1 MLPILLAITPFGLIV
16 GATATA
22 TGLPLAPAIAASYLV
37 FAGSSQLAAYALI
50 GAGSPILIVLVTT
63 LLLNLRF
70 ALYSAT
76 LAPHLRAAPA
86 PLRALLAAIM
96 TDQSM
101 ALGSAR
107 FGAHPE
113 RGAKIGYY
121 AGVSLLVWF
130 VWTTASTIGVFVGAA
145 VSESWSLSFA
155 VTLVFLSLWVGIL
168 ARGRAP
174 VRVAGAVAAA
184 VAVLARPLPA
194 NLGLLVAAFVGIAAG
209 LWWELRRGRS

>member
-1 MLPILLAITPFGLIV
+1 LIV

-22 TGLPLAPAIAASYLV
+22 TGLPLAPALAMSYLV

-50 GAGSPILIVLVTT
+50 GAGSPIVVVLVTT

-101 ALGSAR
+101 ALGTAR
-107 FGAHPE
+107 YASHPE
-113 RGAKIGYY
+113 RG
-121 AGVSLLVWF
+121 
-130 VWTTASTIGVFVGAA
+130 
-145 VSESWSLSFA
+145 E
-155 VTLVFLSLWVGIL
+155 
-168 ARGRAP
+168 
-174 VRVAGAVAAA
+174 
-184 VAVLARPLPA
+184 
-194 NLGLLVAAFVGIAAG
+194 
-209 LWWELRRGRS
+209 